1 MRIDG
6 SCHCGQVTYQAD
18 IDPEKVEV
26 CHCTDCQTLSG
37 SAFRVV
43 VPAEPGSFKL
53 LSGQPKTYV
62 KVAESGNKLVQG
74 FCPTCVTSLYAH
86 ALAGEPHIR
95 PPIVGL
101 RVGAIKQRAQLAPKA
116 QYWTRSRLPWVP
128 AINELSEVEME

>member
-6 SCHCGQVTYQAD
+6 SCHCGLVTYQAD

-43 VPAEPGSFKL
+43 VQAEPGTFKL

-62 KVAESGNKLVQG
+62 KVAESGNKRVQG
-74 FCPTCVTSLYAH
+74 FCPTCGTSLYAH

-116 QYWTRSRLPWVP
+116 QYWTKSRLPWVMDVGMLKQ
-128 AINELSEVEME
+128 IERE